1 MNARKGILESM
12 ETAKTNG
19 EEVFICD
26 VRMTASKID
35 DVLQMSEL
43 YYKMYDLENHTVH
56 ALIFEALYIASEE
69 ESYERIAERY
79 FIDCST
85 LKRYVK
91 RYNRFAER
99 YINAQKSANC
109 PFDTSTGVLQSI

>member
-1 MNARKGILESM
+1 MV
-12 ETAKTNG
+12 ETEEGLKPIEKIEVGDKVLAYDEQTG
-19 EEVFICD
+19 EQ
-26 VRMTASKID
+26 A
-35 DVLQMSEL
+35 
-43 YYKMYDLENHTVH
+43 YKPVVQLFRLENHTVH

-99 YINAQKSANC
+99 YINAQKCANC